1 MMIIIILFFYILS
14 LDFYNFNIYILFL
27 DEVWQVFEVMGFM
40 DKYDF

>member
-14 LDFYNFNIYILFL
+14 LDFYNFNIYNLFL

>member
-27 DEVWQVFEVMGFM
+27 DEVWQVFEVMGFIY
-40 DKYDF
+40 KYDF